1 MLIVLIMMQLDAIVY
16 CRKEMGSL
24 LVLAAG
30 KRRRG
35 AAIVIN
41 YAIDSAIVRF
51 V

>member
-1 MLIVLIMMQLDAIVY
+1 MQLDVIVY

-35 AAIVIN
+35 AAIVIYY
-41 YAIDSAIVRF
+41 YAIDAQLF
-51 V
+51 VV